1 MGVNGKSAGFRFAAG
16 LRMPGLFAGAQFCF
30 KRSLLAKT
38 ADAENIEPYDL
49 SLLVDSLLKG
59 SWDAALVRKIA
70 YGRGVTIVR
79 IAGAKPVAA
88 CGGRVSAIGYF
99 GGAAGGP
106 AGAVAVPGVGTTT
119 PGASGSSS
127 TAVTRV
133 T

>member
-1 MGVNGKSAGFRFAAG
+1 MKTHGAA
-16 LRMPGLFAGAQFCF
+16 
-30 KRSLLAKT
+30 
-38 ADAENIEPYDL
+38 
-49 SLLVDSLLKG
+49 KG
-59 SWDAALVRKIA
+59 SASVDESHSIYDREPVQRQNAVLVRKRT

-79 IAGAKPVAA
+79 IAGAKPLAA

-99 GGAAGGP
+99 CGAAGGP

>member
-1 MGVNGKSAGFRFAAG
+1 M
-16 LRMPGLFAGAQFCF
+16 L
-30 KRSLLAKT
+30 
-38 ADAENIEPYDL
+38 I
-49 SLLVDSLLKG
+49 DSLHQRVIERRVGLETHLRSG
-59 SWDAALVRKIA
+59 CDDVL
-70 YGRGVTIVR
+70 

-99 GGAAGGP
+99 CGAAGGP